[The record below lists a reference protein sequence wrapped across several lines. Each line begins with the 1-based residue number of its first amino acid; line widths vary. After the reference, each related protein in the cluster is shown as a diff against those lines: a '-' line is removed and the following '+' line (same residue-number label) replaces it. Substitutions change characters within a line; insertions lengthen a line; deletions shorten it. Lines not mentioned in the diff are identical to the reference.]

1 MARILAIGDIH
12 GCYSAVQ
19 TLYALLDVRPEDTL
33 VTLGDYTGKGP
44 DSRKVIDWLIQT
56 QHRCNLV
63 TICGNND
70 LLMKN
75 ARKSKKHLQRW
86 LNAGGQETLR
96 SYTPRNRKKVSIE
109 DIPHDHWQFL
119 DRFLQP
125 IFITPSHFFVHAN
138 VAPGVA
144 LEEQPDSYLF
154 WKKFKRPVYH
164 YSGKTMVC
172 GHTSQKTGL
181 PDVCGRAICIDTKA
195 FHEKGWLSCLDV
207 ENNIVY
213 QASQRGKTRQFRL
226 SGIEDLLEASQVNVP
241 VQHKPIKIEPHLLS
255 AEISQELHRSSK
267 GL

>member
-1 MARILAIGDIH
+1 MPRILAIGDIH
-12 GCYSAVQ
+12 GCYSALQ
-19 TLYALLDVRPEDTL
+19 SLYSILDVRPDDTL

-56 QHRCNLV
+56 QHQCKLI

-75 ARKSKKHLQRW
+75 ARKSKNHFQRW
-86 LNAGGQETLR
+86 LNYGGQETLR
-96 SYTPRNRKKVSIE
+96 SYNPRNKKKVSI
-109 DIPHDHWQFL
+109 DSIPQDHWQFL

-125 IFITPSHFFVHAN
+125 IFITANHFFVHAN
-138 VAPGVA
+138 VAPNVA
-144 LEEQPDSYLF
+144 LEEQSGSYLF

-164 YSGKTMVC
+164 YSGKMMVC

-195 FHEKGWLSCLDV
+195 FHENGWLSCLDV
-207 ENNIVY
+207 ENNIIY

-226 SGIEDLLEASQVNVP
+226 NGIENLLEASQLNIP
-241 VQHKPIKIEPHLLS
+241 IRYQPIKAVPQLLP
-255 AEISQELHRSSK
+255 AEVVCA
-267 GL
+267 